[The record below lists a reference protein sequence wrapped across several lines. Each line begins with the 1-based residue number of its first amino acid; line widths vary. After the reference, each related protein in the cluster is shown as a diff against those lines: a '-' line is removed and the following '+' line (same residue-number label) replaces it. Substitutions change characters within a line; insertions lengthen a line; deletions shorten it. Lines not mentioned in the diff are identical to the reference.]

1 MCKTYSPGLEKKG
14 ETFGVKDEVA
24 EEDTEPTDNNS
35 LGWLSGVLW
44 EVASLYRE
52 EVEEEDMV
60 EGGEEQRGGEELGGG
75 GNKTQTEDVWGEC
88 RAEVTWLNWQTLKS
102 KIAKTSTLPL

>member
-1 MCKTYSPGLEKKG
+1 M
-14 ETFGVKDEVA
+14 KDEVA

-35 LGWLSGVLW
+35 LGWLSGVLG

-60 EGGEEQRGGEELGGG
+60 EGGEELGGG
-75 GNKTQTEDVWGEC
+75 GNKTQAEDVWGEC
-88 RAEVTWLNWQTLKS
+88 RAEVTWQT
-102 KIAKTSTLPL
+102 